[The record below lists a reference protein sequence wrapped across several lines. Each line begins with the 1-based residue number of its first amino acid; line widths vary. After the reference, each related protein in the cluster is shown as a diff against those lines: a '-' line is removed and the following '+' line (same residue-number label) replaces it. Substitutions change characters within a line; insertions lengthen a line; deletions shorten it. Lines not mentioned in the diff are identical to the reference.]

1 MMRGTDT
8 VIATATAAQEL
19 AGAQAATHPVAHA
32 GMQAGTHA
40 AAGKPRM
47 GRLAAASTI
56 GTTLEWYDFTVYNLM
71 AALVFNAI
79 FFPSFDP
86 LTGTILAFST
96 YAVGY
101 VSRPL
106 GGVVFGHL
114 GDKLGRRFVLVATLV
129 VMGVATGLMGVLP
142 TYQSWGVWSPL
153 LLVALRFVQGAAI
166 GGEWAGAVLLSM
178 EHGAQHQ
185 RGRNASF
192 TQVGPSCGTLLG
204 TGFIALVSL
213 WLSPEDFQAWG
224 WRIPF
229 LSSVLLVVFG
239 LWLRRGVEETPLFR
253 EMEARKSTAKT
264 PIKDVFADHWR
275 RLLVAGG
282 ARIGSDVLYALVV
295 VFTLTYVT
303 GVLHLSRPLALTAT
317 MIGAGCNA
325 LAVPLFGSLSDRLGR
340 RPVYVAGALL
350 AVAWAFVFFRLMDSA
365 QPWQICAAVVGG
377 LVIHAMMYGPQA
389 AFVTEQFPTRVRYA
403 GSSLAY
409 TLAGILGGGFAPL
422 IIASLYKAYGST
434 TAISLYV
441 SLALAVTLVALL
453 VARETAR
460 KPLEN

>member
-1 MMRGTDT
+1 
-8 VIATATAAQEL
+8 
-19 AGAQAATHPVAHA
+19 
-32 GMQAGTHA
+32 
-40 AAGKPRM
+40 M

-71 AALVFNAI
+71 AALVFNAV

-106 GGVVFGHL
+106 GGVLFGHL
-114 GDKLGRRFVLVATLV
+114 GDKLGRRFVLVATLIL
-129 VMGVATGLMGVLP
+129 MGVATGLMGLLP
-142 TYQSWGVWSPL
+142 TYMSWGIWSPI
-153 LLVALRFVQGAAI
+153 LLVALRFLQGAAI

-178 EHGAQHQ
+178 EHGEQHQ

-229 LSSVLLVVFG
+229 LSSVLLVLFG
-239 LWLRRGVEETPLFR
+239 LWLRKGVEETPLFK

-264 PIKDVFADHWR
+264 PIKEVFVDHWR

-282 ARIGSDVLYALVV
+282 VRIGSDVLYALVV

-303 GVLHLSRPLALTAT
+303 SVLHLSRPLALTAT
-317 MIGAGCNA
+317 MIGAACNA
-325 LAVPLFGSLSDRLGR
+325 IAVPLFGSLSDKLGR
-340 RPVYVAGALL
+340 RPVYIAGALL
-350 AVAWAFVFFRLMDSA
+350 AVVWAFVFFRLMDSA
-365 QPWQICAAVVGG
+365 QPLQICAAVVVG
-377 LVIHAMMYGPQA
+377 LIIHAMMYGPQA

-409 TLAGILGGGFAPL
+409 TLAGIVGGGFAPL
-422 IIASLYKAYGST
+422 IIASLYKSYGST
-434 TAISLYV
+434 LAISLYV
-441 SLALAVTLVALL
+441 SAAVALTLVALL
-453 VARETAR
+453 VARETAK
-460 KPLEN
+460 KPLES